1 MPINFLPTTFSP
13 AFSAGFLLS
22 LSTIMALGPQNV
34 HVMRMGLRGQHVW
47 LTVALCVVSDALL
60 IGLGVLGMGRLM
72 SGTALLQSAF
82 MVLGIVFLTVYGAR
96 AFARFCAGTSDDTNA
111 LHGAGVGAMTR
122 RQATLAALGFTW
134 LNPHAWLDTIVLIGA
149 ASLAWHAPSNVA
161 FGIGAASG
169 SVVWFIGLA
178 LCVLWVGKRLQSPG
192 LWRVLDGLVAL
203 MMWGTAL
210 MLAANLLRA

>member
-1 MPINFLPTTFSP
+1 MPFNFLPTAFSP

-72 SGTALLQSAF
+72 SGTALLQTAF
-82 MVLGIVFLTVYGAR
+82 MLLGIVFLIVYGAR
-96 AFARFCAGTSDDTNA
+96 AFARFRTGTSDDTSA
-111 LHGAGVGAMTR
+111 LRVAGAGAMTR

-149 ASLAWHAPSNVA
+149 ASLAWRAPSNVA
-161 FGIGAASG
+161 FGVGAASG

-192 LWRVLDGLVAL
+192 LWRALDGLVAL

>member
-1 MPINFLPTTFSP
+1 MPITTLPTAFSP

-72 SGTALLQSAF
+72 SGAELLQTAF
-82 MVLGIVFLTVYGAR
+82 MVLGIAFLLVYGGR
-96 AFARFCAGTSDDTNA
+96 AFARFRAGSSDQANA
-111 LHGAGVGAMTR
+111 LHEAGVGAMTR

-149 ASLAWHAPSNVA
+149 ASMAWRAPGNVA
-161 FGIGAASG
+161 FGVGAASG

-192 LWRVLDGLVAL
+192 LWRALDGLVAL

-210 MLAANLLRA
+210 MLAANLLHG